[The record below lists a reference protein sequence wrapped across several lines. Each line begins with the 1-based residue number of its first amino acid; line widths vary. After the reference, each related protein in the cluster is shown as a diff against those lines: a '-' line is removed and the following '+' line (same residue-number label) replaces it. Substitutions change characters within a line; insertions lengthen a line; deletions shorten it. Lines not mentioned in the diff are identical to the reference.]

1 MDAGAP
7 EGAAVGEGGS
17 QLITEALQLSSGCR
31 CSSAARSI
39 ALPAL
44 VTLTCVPVAGAFS
57 DTVNISLSVFL
68 LQMKEN
74 SNLRPHIRVTV
85 FS

>member
-1 MDAGAP
+1 MDTGAP
-7 EGAAVGEGGS
+7 EGAAVRGGGC
-17 QLITEALQLSSGCR
+17 QLITEVLQLSSGCR
-31 CSSAARSI
+31 CSSAARST

-57 DTVNISLSVFL
+57 DTVNISLRVFL
-68 LQMKEN
+68 LHMKEDH
-74 SNLRPHIRVTV
+74 NLRPHVRMTV